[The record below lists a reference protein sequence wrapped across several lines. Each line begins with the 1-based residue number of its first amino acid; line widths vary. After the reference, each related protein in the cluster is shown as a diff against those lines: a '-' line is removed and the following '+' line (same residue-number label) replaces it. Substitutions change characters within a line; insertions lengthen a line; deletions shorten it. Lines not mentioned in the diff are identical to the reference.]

1 MVATGP
7 FGQVDSSELLLLM
20 REKKNVHRDAS
31 GFSKESTLLDCTTA
45 QHTGRL
51 RGHGGTM
58 SYPLKGDE
66 FKALCGRG
74 L

>member
-1 MVATGP
+1 MIATGP

-20 REKKNVHRDAS
+20 RGKNVHRDAS

-45 QHTGRL
+45 QHAGRL
-51 RGHGGTM
+51 RGDGGTV

-66 FKALCGRG
+66 FKALCGQG